1 MFVGRK
7 EEIKVLLETFENPG
21 KHTIVYGNRRVGKT
35 ELVTTSAKRSGYLF
49 ITYECLK
56 SSLENNLNLFQSLL
70 HEFKLIPEGVS
81 FDGFID
87 LFKYINSLGKRIV
100 ILIDEYPYLYYK
112 EDKNE
117 VDSIFQNI
125 LDKYASNLNIVFS
138 GSHIGMMK
146 DLLREGNPIFGR
158 TTTIIHLSELN
169 YLESSEFYK
178 NLSPYDKVAFYS
190 VFGGSPYV
198 LQQID
203 ESKSLK
209 ENICA
214 LFLNTKSSI
223 YSFVSEGYTTDLAT
237 RDSANQLF
245 QTLGNSK
252 LKHNRIE
259 ELLHYD
265 HNGLLSKQ
273 LKILLDME
281 FIDKNIPINKMN
293 DSKKMTYF
301 IKNNALRFY
310 FTFIYGRT
318 NILSLIGANAFFD
331 RYISNGLNTF
341 ISYRFENI
349 VKTYFSLMVKAG
361 KLNDIYNI
369 GTYYYDDPISKTNG
383 EFDVVLETKDG
394 FDIVEAKYLK
404 DKVNKEIIDEE
415 IVQIS
420 KIKELNIKG
429 IGFASINGFDNAYPV
444 KYLISGNDIYSNDLD

>member
-21 KHTIVYGNRRVGKT
+21 KHSIVYGNRRVGKT

-70 HEFKLIPEGVS
+70 CEFKLIPEGVS

-87 LFKYINSLGKRIV
+87 LFKYINSLGKHIV

-190 VFGGSPYV
+190 VFGGSPYI

-349 VKTYFSLMVKAG
+349 VKTYFSLIVKAG

>member
-21 KHTIVYGNRRVGKT
+21 KHSIVYGNRRVGKT

-56 SSLENNLNLFQSLL
+56 SSLKNNLNLFQSLL
-70 HEFKLIPEGVS
+70 YEFKLIPEGVS

-87 LFKYINSLGKRIV
+87 LFKYINSLGKHII

-169 YLESSEFYK
+169 YLESNEFYK

-190 VFGGSPYV
+190 VFGGSPYI

-209 ENICA
+209 ENVCA

>member
-56 SSLENNLNLFQSLL
+56 SSLKNNLNLFQSLL
-70 HEFKLIPEGVS
+70 YEFKLIPEGVS

-87 LFKYINSLGKRIV
+87 LFKYINSLGKHII

-169 YLESSEFYK
+169 YLESNEFYK

-190 VFGGSPYV
+190 VFGGSPYI

-209 ENICA
+209 ENVCA

-349 VKTYFSLMVKAG
+349 VKTYFSLMVKTG

-420 KIKELNIKG
+420 KIKELNIKR

-444 KYLISGNDIYSNDLD
+444 KYLITGNDIYNNV

>member
-21 KHTIVYGNRRVGKT
+21 KHSIVYGNRRVGKT

-70 HEFKLIPEGVS
+70 YEFKLIPEGVS

-87 LFKYINSLGKRIV
+87 LFKYINSLGKHII

-169 YLESSEFYK
+169 YLESNEFYK
-178 NLSPYDKVAFYS
+178 NFSPYDKVAFYS
-190 VFGGSPYV
+190 VFGGSPYI

-209 ENICA
+209 ENVCA